1 LTSALSVLATNNFSI
16 SATTAKGGN
25 WLSLL
30 TSTGSQIPNN
40 TVLNGNQNITV
51 AVNPTGLASDT
62 YTGTITVQAGL
73 ATPQTVPVTLVVGS
87 GITATPQILTFQ
99 YQTGGTN
106 TPKTVHVTS
115 TGGQISVTASATT
128 QSGGNWL
135 SASFANGAATTN
147 TPADLTVTINP
158 ASLQTGTYQGTVT
171 LTPASGSPINI
182 PVSVTVQIT
191 SMVSASPTTLSF
203 TYQAGGTPPSAG
215 SIQVTGNQS
224 GLGFTATA
232 TTQSGVGWL
241 SVSPASGTTPATL
254 SVTATPGTLAA
265 GTYTGTVTVAGANGA
280 SGSTAVNVT
289 FTVTAPLPT
298 IVRIGSAATG
308 ASGPV
313 SPGLIVSLY
322 ANASNPIGPQTGL
335 GLQLDDTGKVATKLG
350 GVQVLFNGIPAPL
363 AYVSAT
369 QINAVVP
376 YGIAGLSTPTV
387 WVRYLGQDS
396 NTISLS
402 SAATV
407 PALFTANGQGTGPA
421 AALNQDLSY
430 NAPSTPAAKGSTV
443 VLYLTGEGQ
452 TQPKGVTGKVTTVS
466 ATPPLTPQPLLPVAV
481 MIDGQPATVAF
492 WGEAPGLV
500 SGVLQINVVIP
511 ASARTGDLP
520 VTVTI
525 GTTPSQPN
533 VTVSVK

>member
-1 LTSALSVLATNNFSI
+1 MSVA
-16 SATTAKGGN
+16 TAKGGN
-25 WLSLL
+25 WLSLF
-30 TSTGSQIPNN
+30 TSGGAPISGM

-51 AVNPTGLASDT
+51 SVNPTGLANDT

-73 ATPQTVPVTLVVGS
+73 AQQTVPVTLVVGS
-87 GITATPQILTFQ
+87 GTASGITATPQTLTFQ

-106 TPKTVHVTS
+106 TSQTIHVANAAQGTAA
-115 TGGQISVTASATT
+115 ISVTSSVTT

-135 SASFANGAATTN
+135 SASFANGTATTN

-158 ASLQTGTYQGTVT
+158 AALQSGTYQGTVR

-182 PVSVTVQIT
+182 PVSVTVQVT
-191 SMVSASPTTLSF
+191 STVSASPATLSF

-215 SIQVTGNQS
+215 SIQVTGNQA

-232 TTQSGVGWL
+232 ATQTGGNWL
-241 SVSPASGTTPATL
+241 SVSPANGTTPATL

-280 SGSTAVNVT
+280 SGSTVVNVT

-308 ASGPV
+308 ASGPI

-322 ANASNPIGPQTGL
+322 ANASNPIGPLTGI
-335 GLQLDDTGKVATKLG
+335 GLQLDETGKVATKLG

-376 YGIAGLSTPTV
+376 YEIAGLSSPTV

-396 NTISLS
+396 NTISLR

-466 ATPPLTPQPLLPVAV
+466 ATPPPLTPQPLLPVAV

-511 ASARTGDLP
+511 ANARTGDLP